1 MNNVYLVTGGSGG
14 IGSQTARRLAGRG
27 ARVALVARDPERLDS
42 VAREIGASAYPSD
55 VLDPER
61 MAEIVTRVEKE
72 LGPIDGLVHAVG
84 SIVLR
89 PLHALSLEEW
99 RATLEI
105 NATSAFVTAKTVVT
119 KMMRRKR
126 GSIVLFSTVAARTG
140 LQNHEAIAAAKAA
153 VEGLT
158 RSAAISYA
166 RYNVRVN
173 AIAPGL
179 TQTELSRS
187 LWANEATLA
196 ASVAMHPLG
205 RIGEPDDVA
214 AAAAFLVS
222 DEGRLDYGSNTRHRR
237 WSRRGHRS
245 AAFGRNG
252 RKISETRTGFT
263 TTAHR

>member
-1 MNNVYLVTGGSGG
+1 VSNVYLVTGGSGG
-14 IGSQTARRLAGRG
+14 IGSQTARRLVARG
-27 ARVALVARDPERLDS
+27 ERVALVARDAGRLDE
-42 VAREIGASAYPSD
+42 VAHEIGAQAYQGD

-61 MAEIVTRVEKE
+61 MADIVARVEDE
-72 LGPIDGLVHAVG
+72 VGPIDGLVHAVG

-89 PLHALSLEEW
+89 PLHALSLEDW

-105 NATSAFVTAKTVVT
+105 NATSAFIVTKAVVT

-126 GSIVLFSTVAARTG
+126 GSIVLFSTVAAQTG
-140 LQNHEAIAAAKAA
+140 LQNHEAIAAAKGA

-173 AIAPGL
+173 AIAPAL
-179 TQTELSRS
+179 TRTALSRS
-187 LWANEATLA
+187 LWASEATLA

-222 DEGRLDYGSNTRHRR
+222 DDAGWITGQVLGVDGGLGTGSVPPRLGGAVGR
-237 WSRRGHRS
+237 
-245 AAFGRNG
+245 
-252 RKISETRTGFT
+252 
-263 TTAHR
+263 